1 MSNQRTFMKMKM
13 MRTVRI
19 IGEMSTQR
27 RRAVMEM
34 KIPEALMHPAASA
47 RRKEAAA
54 DDECGASTLWMYKRS
69 LAMTVP
75 MTWIQTDMRL
85 YHRLVKALGLQCH
98 LLW

>member
-27 RRAVMEM
+27 RRAAMEM

-47 RRKEAAA
+47 RRKAAA
-54 DDECGASTLWMYKRS
+54 ADECGASTLRMYTRS
-69 LAMTVP
+69 LATTAP
-75 MTWIQTDMRL
+75 MTWIQTDVRL